1 MIPPGQ
7 DAAFVAAMEDV
18 LDVYCR
24 PQDARFPVVNM
35 DEQPV
40 QLVADAREPLP
51 MAPGR
56 PQRHDYEYERRGT
69 SNVFL
74 FVEALAGWRRLS
86 ERSRKTSVD
95 WAHEVRRLLNE
106 DYPQAEKVVLVCD
119 NLNTHKT
126 ASLYQA
132 FEPEEARRLARR
144 LEIHYT
150 PKHGSW
156 LNIAECELSVFTRQE
171 LSERVPDAPAL
182 AAKADTWS
190 RERNDRQQGVHWRFT
205 TEDARIK
212 QTRLYP
218 QVQLL

>member
-1 MIPPGQ
+1 MIPPGE

-24 PQDARFPVVNM
+24 PYDPRFPVVNM

-40 QLVADAREPLP
+40 QLLADARTPLP

-56 PQRHDYEYERRGT
+56 PERQDYEYERKGT
-69 SNVFL
+69 TNVFIFL
-74 FVEALAGWRRLS
+74 EALGGWRRLS

-106 DYPQAEKVVLVCD
+106 DYPVAEKVVLVCD

-126 ASLYQA
+126 ASFYEA
-132 FEPEEARRLARR
+132 FAPEEARRLARR

-171 LSERVPDAPAL
+171 LSERVPDAAAL
-182 AAKADTWS
+182 AAKAEGWS

-212 QTRLYP
+212 LSRLYP
-218 QVQLL
+218 QVQLS

>member
-7 DAAFVAAMEDV
+7 DAAFVAAMEEV
-18 LDVYCR
+18 LDGYCR
-24 PQDARFPVVNM
+24 PYNACFPVVNM

-40 QLVADAREPLP
+40 QLVAETRTPLP

-56 PQRHDYEYERRGT
+56 PERHDYEYERRGT
-69 SNVFL
+69 TNVFL
-74 FVEALAGWRRLS
+74 FVEALGGWRRLS

-95 WAHEVRRLLNE
+95 WAHEVRRLLDD
-106 DYPQAEKVVLVCD
+106 DYPDAEKVVLVCD

-126 ASLYQA
+126 ASLYEA
-132 FEPEEARRLARR
+132 FDPEEARRLARR

-171 LSERVPDAPAL
+171 LSGRVPDAAAL
-182 AAKADTWS
+182 AAKADAWS
-190 RERNDRQQGVHWRFT
+190 RDRNERQQGVHWRFT

-212 QTRLYP
+212 LSRLYP
-218 QVQLL
+218 QVQLS

>member
-1 MIPPGQ
+1 VIPPGQ

-24 PQDARFPVVNM
+24 PYDVRFPVVNM

-40 QLVADAREPLP
+40 QLVAETRTPLP
-51 MAPGR
+51 MASGR
-56 PQRHDYEYERRGT
+56 PERHDYEYERRGT
-69 SNVFL
+69 TNVFL
-74 FVEALAGWRRLS
+74 FVEALGGWRRLS

-95 WAHEVRRLLNE
+95 WAHEVRRLLND
-106 DYPQAEKVVLVCD
+106 DYPEAEKVVLVCD

-132 FEPEEARRLARR
+132 FAPEEARRLARR

-171 LSERVPDAPAL
+171 LSERVPDAAAL
-182 AAKADTWS
+182 AAKADAWS
-190 RERNDRQQGVHWRFT
+190 RQRNERQQGVHWRFT

-212 QTRLYP
+212 LHRLYP
-218 QVQLL
+218 QAQLS

>member
-1 MIPPGQ
+1 VIPPGQ

-56 PQRHDYEYERRGT
+56 PERHDYEYERRGT
-69 SNVFL
+69 TNVFL
-74 FVEALAGWRRLS
+74 FVEALGGWRRMS
-86 ERSRKTSVD
+86 ERARKTSVD

-171 LSERVPDAPAL
+171 LSERVPDAATL
-182 AAKADTWS
+182 ARKAEAWS

-212 QTRLYP
+212 LTRLYP